1 MLRLNAMAKF
11 KFELNRD
18 GVRQLMQSSEMM
30 AVCKS
35 YADRAAG
42 SLGTGYEVSTMTGKT
57 RVNAQI
63 AAVTYQARKENSENN
78 TILKSLRG

>member
-1 MLRLNAMAKF
+1 MAKF
-11 KFELNRD
+11 NFELNRD

-30 AVCKS
+30 SVCKS
-35 YADRAAG
+35 YADRAMGA
-42 SLGTGYEVSTMTGKT
+42 LGDGYEVSTMTGKT

-63 AAVTYQARKENSENN
+63 AAVTYRARKENSENN

>member
-1 MLRLNAMAKF
+1 MADKF

-18 GVRQLMQSSEMM
+18 GVKQLMQSPEMM
-30 AVCKS
+30 AVCES
-35 YADRAAG
+35 YARRAQSTLG
-42 SLGTGYEVSTMTGKT
+42 SGYEVSTMTGKT

-63 AAVTYQARKENSENN
+63 SAVTYKARKENSENN

>member
-1 MLRLNAMAKF
+1 MADKF

-18 GVRQLMQSSEMM
+18 GVKQLMQSPEMM
-30 AVCKS
+30 AVCEA
-35 YADRAAG
+35 YARRAQ
-42 SLGTGYEVSTMTGKT
+42 STLGNGYEVSTMTGKT

-63 AAVTYQARKENSENN
+63 SAVTYKARKENSENN

>member
-1 MLRLNAMAKF
+1 MAKF

-30 AVCKS
+30 SVCRS
-35 YADRAAG
+35 YADRALG
-42 SLGTGYEVSTMTGKT
+42 SLGSGYEVSTMTGKT

-63 AAVTYQARKENSENN
+63 TAVTYQARKENSENN